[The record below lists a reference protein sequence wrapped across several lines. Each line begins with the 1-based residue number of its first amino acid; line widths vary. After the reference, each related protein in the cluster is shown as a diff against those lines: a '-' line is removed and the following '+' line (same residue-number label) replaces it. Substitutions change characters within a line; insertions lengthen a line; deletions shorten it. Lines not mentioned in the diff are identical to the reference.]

1 MKRILL
7 STTENK
13 GVVPRQHLVKPHKGD
28 TMKKIIIAAIGF
40 SMVLL
45 ADLGRNA
52 AGVVTDS
59 TTGLQWQDDYSDN
72 GGNIKSATW
81 QDAIDY
87 CEALTLDGGRWRL
100 PNIREL
106 NSIAD
111 LSRVNPAID
120 PVFQHTATGY
130 YWSSSTDEGLHDD
143 AWYVN
148 FYNGYRYAYLKVHSD
163 YVRCVRPGE

>member
-1 MKRILL
+1 
-7 STTENK
+7 
-13 GVVPRQHLVKPHKGD
+13 
-28 TMKKIIIAAIGF
+28 MKKIIIAVIGL

-87 CEALTLDGGRWRL
+87 CEALSLDGHGDWRL

-106 NSIAD
+106 NSIDD
-111 LSRVNPAID
+111 LSHVTPAID
-120 PVFQHTATGY
+120 PTFQHTVSGH
-130 YWSSSTDEGLHDD
+130 YWSSSTYEDGHGS
-143 AWYVN
+143 AWGVY
-148 FYNGYRYAYLKVHSD
+148 FYDGYRYAYVKDRSN

>member
-1 MKRILL
+1 
-7 STTENK
+7 
-13 GVVPRQHLVKPHKGD
+13 
-28 TMKKIIIAAIGF
+28 MKKIIIAAIGL

-45 ADLGRNA
+45 ADLSRNA

-59 TTGLQWQDDYSDN
+59 TTGLQWQDDYSVN

-87 CEALTLDGGRWRL
+87 CEALSLDGHEDWRL

-120 PVFQHTATGY
+120 PTFQHTATGY
-130 YWSSSTDEGLHDD
+130 YWSSSTGGGYHDD
-143 AWYVN
+143 AWYLG
-148 FYNGYRYAYLKVHSD
+148 FYGGYRYTDSKGNGY

>member
-1 MKRILL
+1 MMKRILL
-7 STTENK
+7 ST
-13 GVVPRQHLVKPHKGD
+13 
-28 TMKKIIIAAIGF
+28 IAFSAI
-40 SMVLL
+40 MM
-45 ADLGRNA
+45 ADLSRSN

-87 CEALTLDGGRWRL
+87 CEALSLDGHEDWRL

-106 NSIAD
+106 NSIVD
-111 LSRVNPAID
+111 LGHAHPSID
-120 PVFQHTATGY
+120 PAFQHTATDV
-130 YWSSSTDEGLHDD
+130 YWSSSTYEDD
-143 AWYVN
+143 HGHAWYVY
-148 FYNGYRYAYLKVHSD
+148 FDDGYLYTYYKDGSL

>member
-1 MKRILL
+1 
-7 STTENK
+7 
-13 GVVPRQHLVKPHKGD
+13 
-28 TMKKIIIAAIGF
+28 MKKIIIAAIGF
-40 SMVLL
+40 SLVLL
-45 ADLGRNA
+45 ADLSRNA

-72 GGNIKSATW
+72 NGNIKEATW

-120 PVFQHTATGY
+120 PTFQHTAADN
-130 YWSSSTDEGLHDD
+130 YWSSSTGEGGHGY
-143 AWYVN
+143 AWYVGID
-148 FYNGYRYAYLKVHSD
+148 YGHRYASSKDGSY